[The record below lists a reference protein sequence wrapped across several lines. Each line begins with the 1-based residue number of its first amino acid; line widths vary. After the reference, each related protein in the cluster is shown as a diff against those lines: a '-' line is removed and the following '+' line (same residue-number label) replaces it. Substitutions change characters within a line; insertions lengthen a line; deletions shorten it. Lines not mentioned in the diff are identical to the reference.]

1 MNRREFVYRA
11 GILAAGAVVPSMHFG
26 HFGFGAPS
34 RSKMGIAS
42 TSFAGAEIP
51 PNAASGNTG
60 RPRARDAY
68 EFLEK
73 CAALGA
79 GGIQTQLNGDLN
91 KLRARAEELGMWVEG
106 MAPIPRNGHMPSLER
121 SLADAK

>member
-1 MNRREFVYRA
+1 MTRRDFIQQTSFVA
-11 GILAAGAVVPSMHFG
+11 CAALASSASTSAAVP
-26 HFGFGAPS
+26 

-42 TSFAGAEIP
+42 TSFAGAEISA
-51 PNAASGNTG
+51 NAAPGSTA
-60 RPRARDAY
+60 RPRSRDAY

-91 KLRARAEELGMWVEG
+91 RLRARAEELGMWMEG
-106 MAPIPRNGHMPSLER
+106 MVP
-121 SLADAK
+121 